1 MVGFLMMQQVSKI
14 EWDNILEAIPA
25 FICIFAMAF
34 MYSIS
39 EGICFGIISY
49 TVLNVASG
57 KAKQVTPLMYVLTVV
72 FILKYI
78 LI

>member
-1 MVGFLMMQQVSKI
+1 
-14 EWDNILEAIPA
+14 
-25 FICIFAMAF
+25 

-49 TVLNVASG
+49 TILNVAAG
-57 KAKQVTPLMYVLTVV
+57 KAKQVTPLMYVLSIV
-72 FILKYI
+72 FILKYV

>member
-1 MVGFLMMQQVSKI
+1 
-14 EWDNILEAIPA
+14 
-25 FICIFAMAF
+25 MAF

-49 TVLNVASG
+49 TILNVAAG
-57 KAKQVTPLMYVLTVV
+57 KAKQVTPLMYVLSIV
-72 FILKYI
+72 FILKYV